1 MRCVR
6 SVINKIGINTIFM
19 ASETHTKKTS
29 TRAVWIRTGIAVI
42 LIAAIAGAFV
52 YLQVINKRVYVDTS
66 TIQAPEID
74 LAPSQ
79 AGTLEDVYVNEGDE
93 VTANQTVARVG
104 DQLIQ
109 STVAGLVISVPDT
122 VGAQVA
128 AGTPVVTM
136 IDPTQLRVVGEVDE
150 DKGLDRI
157 QVGDPVTFTVDAF
170 GGKKFSGVVDEIA
183 PTSQQT
189 QIVFNI
195 SDQREEQQFDVKVR
209 FDTTAYPQLKNG
221 MSAKMWIYVQ

>member
-1 MRCVR
+1 
-6 SVINKIGINTIFM
+6 M
-19 ASETHTKKTS
+19 ANEAHTKKPS
-29 TRAVWIRTGIAVI
+29 TRALWIRTGVI
-42 LIAAIAGAFV
+42 VLIIAAIAAGLV
-52 YLQVINKRVYVDTS
+52 YWQIISKRVYVDTAS
-66 TIQAPEID
+66 IVAPEID

-79 AGTLEDVYVNEGDE
+79 AGTLENVYVKEGDE
-93 VTANQTVARVG
+93 VNAYQTVAQVG
-104 DQLIQ
+104 NQLIQ
-109 STVAGLVISVPDT
+109 TTVAGIVISVPDT

-136 IDPTQLRVVGEVDE
+136 IDPTQLRVDGLVGE
-150 DKGLDRI
+150 DKGLSRI

-170 GGKKFSGVVDEIA
+170 GSKQFSGVVDEIS
-183 PTSQQT
+183 PTSQQS

-209 FDTTAYPQLKNG
+209 FDTTAYPELKNG